1 MTAPAKIFKSE
12 TRRDVKIIETFTVK
26 NKTLQLCSTLQFS
39 GGTLSNRGMSLSN
52 INETVIGIYTLSN
65 RIESLLVRVNPLY
78 NKV

>member
-1 MTAPAKIFKSE
+1 MTLD
-12 TRRDVKIIETFTVK
+12 DVYTVK

-39 GGTLSNRGMSLSN
+39 GGTLSNRDMSLSN

-65 RIESLLVRVNPLY
+65 RIESLLDRVNPLQ

>member
-1 MTAPAKIFKSE
+1 MLSDFDQAMLSA
-12 TRRDVKIIETFTVK
+12 TVK

-65 RIESLLVRVNPLY
+65 RIESLLVRVNPLQ